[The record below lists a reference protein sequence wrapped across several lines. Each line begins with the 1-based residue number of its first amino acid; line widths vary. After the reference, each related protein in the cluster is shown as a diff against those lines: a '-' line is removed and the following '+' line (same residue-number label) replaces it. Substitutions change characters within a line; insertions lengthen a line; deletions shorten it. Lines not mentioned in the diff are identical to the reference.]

1 MSHVLH
7 EINFRL
13 AAVAHAVEGDPDKPV
28 VENVTW
34 VDDIALAVTST
45 ADGFIDRVI
54 LVLQTVVDVM
64 AEHGLTLSFGQG
76 KTAVMLS
83 FNGRCAAQ
91 AKRQCEEQY
100 HGELAF
106 LTEHYGLTRV
116 PIVQHYRHLGG
127 FLVRHGVVLPEI
139 KIRVSQAITNLQPV
153 RSVLRDERV
162 ALEKRRRLLHGL
174 GMSVATLHAG
184 TWFHLD
190 KGEQQAWHAGIQ
202 RIYSL
207 LAVRGPDGSFPRI
220 NKFEAALKAGY
231 VEADEVLHIQRLRLF
246 IQILRIGD
254 ERMIQAVLNN
264 YAIMDDRAWLSEVQR
279 AWSWVIHSRG
289 DDDIQ
294 EIEFS
299 SFLTLHGWKTYQSQW
314 RMMKKWLKQAIRG
327 HCVHMKTHAAFKAAD
342 DEQRGLLLEHG
353 WHHQDTS
360 PQSENEDEQPEE
372 HPCPTCGFK
381 AATAAGLAVHQHRL
395 HGARIAMRRYAID
408 GICRICAKN
417 FCTRPRLLQHLHAGT
432 TDCWWKHC
440 RFYQP
445 LTVEEAQALDNQD
458 CASKQAHH
466 QRGLRDETQDRA
478 CHSCDLDGLPM
489 LPSTGSTACG
499 PPSADELSH
508 WASVGL
514 LPPGRG
520 GRQRTQRPRAQA
532 SKFNIQERSTQSEEQ
547 LVCDAK
553 NWDAPVSIPRPLVMD
568 TKYILIFFSGHRRWG
583 DIASWV
589 SWLGI
594 DNSIVPISV
603 DIGLHAVYGDVY
615 NGQLWERLIR
625 ARKVVAAHG
634 GPPCETYSLA
644 RWLPAPS
651 GRARPL
657 RNRKFL
663 SKIPARSLREVQQCM
678 VGTVLMFRTIYLLIL
693 VYCYGGA
700 ITMEHPAGHKGM
712 IQRLLRAPD
721 VETIQFLQ
729 GPLGQPFSKPTK
741 LLIGRLPLLQR
752 HLYAAYDVGWR
763 STVTRGGL
771 DSDGWKTA
779 AAKSYPSKLCEV
791 LARSYLWY
799 ADRVPTSGQ
808 EDDPPQLA
816 MAKEVLCNRDPYT
829 GSTMSFFRDYHT
841 RADG

>member
-1 MSHVLH
+1 MISLWPS
-7 EINFRL
+7 L
-13 AAVAHAVEGDPDKPV
+13 
-28 VENVTW
+28 
-34 VDDIALAVTST
+34 LQ

-100 HGELAF
+100 HGELVF
-106 LTEHYGLTRV
+106 LTEHFGLTRV

-174 GMSVATLHAG
+174 GMSVATLHTG

-207 LAVRGPDGSFPRI
+207 LAVRGPDGSFPHI

-246 IQILRIGD
+246 IQVLRIGD
-254 ERMIQAVLNN
+254 EHMIQAVLNN

-294 EIEFS
+294 EMEFS

-327 HCVHMKTHAAFKAAD
+327 HCVHMKTHAALKAAD

-353 WHHQDTS
+353 WLHQDTS
-360 PQSENEDEQPEE
+360 PQSANEDEPPDE

-440 RFYQP
+440 RLYQP

-458 CASKQAHH
+458 CASKQ
-466 QRGLRDETQDRA
+466 
-478 CHSCDLDGLPM
+478 S
-489 LPSTGSTACG
+489 
-499 PPSADELSH
+499 PPPK
-508 WASVGL
+508 G
-514 LPPGRG
+514 
-520 GRQRTQRPRAQA
+520 
-532 SKFNIQERSTQSEEQ
+532 F
-547 LVCDAK
+547 
-553 NWDAPVSIPRPLVMD
+553 
-568 TKYILIFFSGHRRWG
+568 
-583 DIASWV
+583 
-589 SWLGI
+589 
-594 DNSIVPISV
+594 
-603 DIGLHAVYGDVY
+603 
-615 NGQLWERLIR
+615 
-625 ARKVVAAHG
+625 AR
-634 GPPCETYSLA
+634 
-644 RWLPAPS
+644 
-651 GRARPL
+651 
-657 RNRKFL
+657 
-663 SKIPARSLREVQQCM
+663 
-678 VGTVLMFRTIYLLIL
+678 
-693 VYCYGGA
+693 
-700 ITMEHPAGHKGM
+700 
-712 IQRLLRAPD
+712 
-721 VETIQFLQ
+721 
-729 GPLGQPFSKPTK
+729 
-741 LLIGRLPLLQR
+741 
-752 HLYAAYDVGWR
+752 
-763 STVTRGGL
+763 
-771 DSDGWKTA
+771 
-779 AAKSYPSKLCEV
+779 
-791 LARSYLWY
+791 
-799 ADRVPTSGQ
+799 
-808 EDDPPQLA
+808 
-816 MAKEVLCNRDPYT
+816 
-829 GSTMSFFRDYHT
+829 
-841 RADG
+841 